1 MSLLSTL
8 NNLNSGMY
16 QNTSHAWVQYLQ
28 DHYRYLKSAAS
39 WQPVTDE
46 QMEMYR
52 YRLRDF
58 LVEQAKYEAS
68 LLWYVLWLNQWQTE
82 GDFEQVSGFWL
93 PPVELIRDL
102 RRLYLTE
109 QTKLQRS

>member
-1 MSLLSTL
+1 MGLLKTL
-8 NNLNSGMY
+8 AGLNAGTY
-16 QNTSHAWVQYLQ
+16 QNTSLAWMQYLQ
-28 DHYRYLKSAAS
+28 DHYRYLKSAAT
-39 WQPVTDE
+39 WQSVTDE

-58 LVEQAKYEAS
+58 LLEVVRYETS
-68 LLWYVLWLNQWQTE
+68 LLWYVLWLNQWHAE
-82 GDFEQVSGFWL
+82 SDFEQVSGFWL
-93 PPVELIRDL
+93 PPVDIIRDL

>member
-1 MSLLSTL
+1 MGLLKTLTGLNAST
-8 NNLNSGMY
+8 Y
-16 QNTSHAWVQYLQ
+16 QNTSLAWVQYLQ
-28 DHYRYLKSAAS
+28 DHYRYLKSAAT

-58 LVEQAKYEAS
+58 LLEVARYETS
-68 LLWYVLWLNQWQTE
+68 LLWYVLWLNQWHTE
-82 GDFEQVSGFWL
+82 SDFEQVSGFWL
-93 PPVELIRDL
+93 PPVDIIRDL